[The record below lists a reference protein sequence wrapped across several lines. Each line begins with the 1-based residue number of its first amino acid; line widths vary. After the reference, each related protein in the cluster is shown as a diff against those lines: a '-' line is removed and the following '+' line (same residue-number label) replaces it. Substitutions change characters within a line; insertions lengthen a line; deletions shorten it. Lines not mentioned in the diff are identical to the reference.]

1 MLTPTDVANYA
12 LAANDLEPIASIDEA
27 SDRAKLIKPIWKPV
41 FETFLAEHSWSFAR
55 ALSSPARL
63 APDSKDPEPFRYA
76 YALPEDCIKL
86 VNVTLPAAFRI
97 YGDPVPKLPQI
108 PYEVR
113 RLGERGRAILANE
126 ENIIVE
132 YVSNR
137 TRIDDFTPQAYEAL
151 ALKLAFEIS
160 LNIKNN
166 NARAQVLLQRHQA
179 ALGAAL
185 VAEDATR
192 DRPRLGGCH
201 YSDARI
207 V

>member
-1 MLTPTDVANYA
+1 MLTPVDVANYA
-12 LAANDLEPIASIDEA
+12 LATNDLEPIASIDEA

-55 ALSSPARL
+55 TLASPARL

-86 VNVTLPAAFRI
+86 VNVTSRETVRTF
-97 YGDPVPKLPQI
+97 GDPRPKRPQI

-113 RLGERGRAILANE
+113 RVGERGRAILANA
-126 ENIIVE
+126 ENIVVE
-132 YVSNR
+132 YVSNK
-137 TRIDDFTPQAYEAL
+137 TRIDDLTPQAFEAL
-151 ALKLAFEIS
+151 ALRLAIEIS
-160 LNIKNN
+160 LNLKNN
-166 NARAQVLLQRHQA
+166 NARAQVLLQRYQT

-185 VAEDATR
+185 VAEDTTS
-192 DRPRLGGCH
+192 DRPRLGGSH

-207 V
+207 I